1 MALSRSDRQRRP
13 SPFGPSL
20 PRLANDGE
28 VLLAGAP
35 PRFPHALLLS
45 DVKLGEAV
53 QAGDPDH
60 VETARQRLTEG
71 VQRLMVSDRDRL
83 AKLPDGSEHA
93 AERSFLHD
101 RLAVLELRLSAL
113 EHPLPVP
120 AAPPRPAVD
129 ARIPAAA
136 ANLRPAA
143 TTSEAPMA
151 PGGDG
156 TSHAVA

>member
-1 MALSRSDRQRRP
+1 MARFRPDRQPRP

-28 VLLAGAP
+28 LLLAGAP
-35 PRFPHALLLS
+35 PRFPYALLLN

-53 QAGDPDH
+53 EAGDADQI
-60 VETARQRLTEG
+60 ETARQRLADG
-71 VQRLMVSDRDRL
+71 VQALMVSDRERL
-83 AKLPDGSEHA
+83 AELPDGSEHA
-93 AERSFLHD
+93 QERCFLQD

-113 EHPLPVP
+113 EHPLQVP
-120 AAPPRPAVD
+120 DAPPRSTVVG
-129 ARIPAAA
+129 RIPAAS

-143 TTSEAPMA
+143 ATSEAPMA

>member
-1 MALSRSDRQRRP
+1 VALFRSDRAGRP

-28 VLLAGAP
+28 VRLAGAP

-45 DVKLGEAV
+45 EVKLSEAV
-53 QAGDPDH
+53 QAADPDH
-60 VETARQRLTEG
+60 IETARQRLVEG

-83 AKLPDGSEHA
+83 AKLPDGSERA
-93 AERSFLHD
+93 EERSFLHN

-113 EHPLPVP
+113 EHLLPVP
-120 AAPPRPAVD
+120 AAPPPPAVV

-143 TTSEAPMA
+143 TTSEAPVA

-156 TSHAVA
+156 TSHAVV